1 MQKFKTKLKLFI
13 AVNRDEIIGAIG
25 ILVFLNMLFLGI
37 IYIRQTKGLDNQ
49 KIMLGNDEIT
59 IRQNKSI
66 IDSIDIKWR
75 NSYNNFKNNGREKT
89 RPN

>member
-25 ILVFLNMLFLGI
+25 LLVFLNMLFLGI

-49 KIMLGNDEIT
+49 KTMLGNDEIT

-66 IDSIDIKWR
+66 IDSIDVKWR